1 MVDAARRR
9 VVQTRTGKMAE
20 VCDDSTALWDPL
32 REQDWE
38 SLGIVAQDNLD
49 PDGGLGWDCV
59 SLSGDS
65 EMTSA
70 PPSGSIDLDPQDFD
84 TGAHR
89 HSKVATPSV
98 ASPKTLLCSRVDVEI
113 DRRER
118 VGRLR
123 IWKPRRYACR
133 DTSP

>member
-9 VVQTRTGKMAE
+9 VVYTRTGSMAE

-38 SLGIVAQDNLD
+38 SLGVVAQDSLD

-70 PPSGSIDLDPQDFD
+70 PPSGSIDLDPQDLD

-89 HSKVATPSV
+89 PSKVANPSV
-98 ASPKTLLCSRVDVEI
+98 ASPQRSMCSRVDMKM
-113 DRRER
+113 DRNER
-118 VGRLR
+118 VRQIR
-123 IWKPRRYACR
+123 MWKPRSYAR
-133 DTSP
+133 GGTSL